1 MRTLTIGQN
10 DAGQRLDKFLTKAL
24 PRLPKSLLYKSI
36 RIKKIKVN
44 RRRAQPE
51 QILAAGDELQLFLP
65 DDLFD
70 RTGDA
75 DTKSELSR
83 IRGELSILYE
93 DDNLILLDKR
103 PGIAVHED
111 ERGSA
116 DTLLTALRAY
126 LFRRGEY
133 DPDKEQSFA
142 PSLCNRID
150 RNTGGIVIAAK
161 NAAALRDM
169 DERIR
174 RRVMGKYYL
183 AAVHGVPAE
192 REATLS
198 GYLKKDEIKKEV
210 TVYKNDPPAGAKKIV
225 TRYRVLDT
233 SPDGRL
239 SLLEVELLTGR
250 THQIRAHLAF
260 IGHPLVGEGKYA
272 DNRADRARGFSHQ
285 ALSAYRLVF
294 PSPQGDSLDYLSE
307 KVFTVPETGVWFL
320 SLFPGFRWDGAS
332 TVNAPQ
338 KEDGQ

>member
-24 PRLPKSLLYKSI
+24 PRMPKSLLYKSI

-51 QILAAGDELQLFLP
+51 QILAPGDELQLFLP

-75 DTKSELSR
+75 DTAKELSR

-93 DDNLILLDKR
+93 DENLILLNKR
-103 PGIAVHED
+103 PGLAVHED

-126 LFRRGEY
+126 LYRKGEY
-133 DPDKEQSFA
+133 DPDREQSFA

-150 RNTGGIVIAAK
+150 RNTGGVVIAAK

-169 DERIR
+169 NERIR
-174 RRVMGKYYL
+174 RRVMGKFYL
-183 AAVHGVPAE
+183 AAVHGVPEA
-192 REATLS
+192 REATLH

-210 TVYKNDPPAGAKKIV
+210 TVFRENPPKGAKEIA

-233 SPDGRL
+233 SPDGKL

-250 THQIRAHLAF
+250 THQIRAHLASV
-260 IGHPLVGEGKYA
+260 GHPLLGEGKYA
-272 DNRADRARGFSHQ
+272 DNRIDRAAGFSHQ

-294 PSPQGDSLDYLSE
+294 PSPQGDGLDYLSGKTFSIPYSE
-307 KVFTVPETGVWFL
+307 IPFL
-320 SLFPGFRWDGAS
+320 SLFPNFGGDRRKDE
-332 TVNAPQ
+332 
-338 KEDGQ
+338 KE

>member
-1 MRTLTIGQN
+1 MRTLTVGQN

-24 PRLPKSLLYKSI
+24 PRMPKSLLYKSI

-44 RRRAQPE
+44 RKRAAPE
-51 QILAAGDELQLFLP
+51 QILAEGDELQLFLP

-75 DTKSELSR
+75 ETASELAR
-83 IRGELSILYE
+83 IKGELPILYE
-93 DDNLILLDKR
+93 DENLILLDKR

-111 ERGSA
+111 DKGSS

-133 DPDKEQSFA
+133 DPAKEQSFA

-169 DERIR
+169 NERIR
-174 RRVMGKYYL
+174 RRVMGKFYL
-183 AAVHGVPAE
+183 AAVHGVPKA

-210 TVYKNDPPAGAKKIV
+210 TVYEKNPPPGAKKIV
-225 TRYRVLDT
+225 TRYRVLAV
-233 SPDGRL
+233 SPDGKT

-272 DNRADRARGFSHQ
+272 DNRTDRARGFSHQ

-294 PSPQGDSLDYLSE
+294 PPPQGDSLDYLSE
-307 KVFTVPETGVWFL
+307 KVFTVPRSSVWFL
-320 SLFPGFRWDGAS
+320 SLFPDAKW
-332 TVNAPQ
+332 
-338 KEDGQ
+338 

>member
-44 RRRAQPE
+44 RRRATPD
-51 QILAAGDELQLFLP
+51 QILTLGDELQLFLP

-75 DTKSELSR
+75 DSASELSR
-83 IRGELSILYE
+83 IRGEIPILYE
-93 DDNLILLDKR
+93 DENLILLDKR
-103 PGIAVHED
+103 PGVAVHED

-116 DTLLTALRAY
+116 DTMLTALRAY

-169 DERIR
+169 NERIR
-174 RRVMGKYYL
+174 RRVMGKFYL
-183 AAVHGVPAE
+183 AAVHGVPKE
-192 REATLS
+192 REATLT
-198 GYLKKDEIKKEV
+198 GYLKKDESKKEV
-210 TVYKNDPPAGAKKIV
+210 TVYRNNPPAGAKKIV
-225 TRYRVLDT
+225 TRYRVLDV
-233 SPDGRL
+233 SPDGKL

-260 IGHPLVGEGKYA
+260 MGHPLVGEGKYA
-272 DNRADRARGFSHQ
+272 DNREDRARGFSHQ

-294 PSPQGDSLDYLSE
+294 PPPQGDALDYLSGR
-307 KVFTVPETGVWFL
+307 VFTVPRTSVGFL
-320 SLFPGFRWDGAS
+320 SLFPGFGEGGFPTGKGRK
-332 TVNAPQ
+332 
-338 KEDGQ
+338 KEDVK

>member
-44 RRRAQPE
+44 RKRATPE
-51 QILAAGDELQLFLP
+51 QILSVGDELQLFLP

-75 DTKSELSR
+75 DTASELSR
-83 IRGELSILYE
+83 IRGDLPILYE
-93 DDNLILLDKR
+93 DGNLILLDKR

-161 NAAALRDM
+161 NAATLRDM
-169 DERIR
+169 NERIR
-174 RRVMGKYYL
+174 RRVMGKFYL
-183 AAVHGVPAE
+183 AAVHGVPKPS
-192 REATLS
+192 EATLV

-210 TVYKNDPPAGAKKIV
+210 TVYEKDPPRGAKKIV
-225 TRYRVLDT
+225 TRYRVLAV
-233 SPDGRL
+233 SPDKKT

-272 DNRADRARGFSHQ
+272 DNRGDRARGFSHQ

-294 PSPQGDSLDYLSE
+294 PPSQGDSLDYLSE
-307 KVFTVPETGVWFL
+307 KVFTVPRSSVWFL
-320 SLFPGFRWDGAS
+320 SLFPEVGADVFRNESEKG
-332 TVNAPQ
+332 
-338 KEDGQ
+338 